1 MSCDSWDV
9 LVLRSVWGPG
19 EKVSISSWL
28 TVRLSRTPRF
38 ISWASP
44 TSSSPT
50 DPQTRGLLPELGPGE
65 IKDLVSWNSTCLS
78 PPCYFFSQKGMRK
91 KNQKQLLRISPLFG
105 SENTPLLSRVGGGA
119 EGVRDES
126 VKPAEPGT
134 TEWRPGPQC
143 VCSQGHHWCLRDITV
158 VSLSF
163 DTSNKNID

>member
-126 VKPAEPGT
+126 VKPAELGVWTIPTVIQNGDQV
-134 TEWRPGPQC
+134 PS
-143 VCSQGHHWCLRDITV
+143 VCALRDITV